1 MTDYHDKGQYFTEDK
16 DLQNAVMSLIFNIPS
31 RILEPSIGRGDLVS
45 CVQDKFKNV
54 PVDMYELDDE
64 IVMLE
69 GIKKEEI
76 VYGDFM
82 IQNIDVKYD
91 TIIGNPPYVKTK
103 KGNLYIDF
111 IDKCYHLL
119 ENNGELIF
127 IVPSDFLKLTS
138 AVKIIKEMMLNGTFT
153 HIIHPNKEN
162 LFKNAS
168 IDVIVFR
175 YCKNKSLPK
184 KTLLNDTVK
193 YLIHTDGLIT
203 FSDSLESQEHVFK
216 DYFKVAVGMVTG
228 KESVYKNTELGNIQ
242 LLNKKDVKDDYILVE
257 KFPTK
262 KKETTTFDE
271 WKKLNDYLLKHKDT
285 LITRK
290 IKKFKES
297 NWFEWGAPRNVKLI
311 EENMGK
317 DCIYISNL
325 TRQSEVAF
333 IDKVQYFGGSL
344 LMLLPKEEIDLKKV
358 VSYLNSEK
366 FKKNFTYSGRFK
378 IGHRQLS
385 NSSCIF

>member
-1 MTDYHDKGQYFTEDK
+1 MTDYHAKGQYFTEDEY
-16 DLQNAVMSLIFNIPS
+16 LQNTVIGLISNIPS
-31 RILEPSIGRGDLVS
+31 KILEPSIGRGDLVMR
-45 CVQDKFKNV
+45 FREIFGNI
-54 PVDMYELDDE
+54 PVDMYELDNE

-69 GIKKEEI
+69 GIKKKEI

-103 KGNLYIDF
+103 TGNLYIDF

-138 AVKIIKEMMLNGTFT
+138 AVKIIKEMMANGTFT

-168 IDVIVFR
+168 IDIIIFR

-184 KTLLNDTVK
+184 KTLFNGDVK
-193 YLIHTDGLIT
+193 HLIHTNGMIT
-203 FSDSLESQEHVFK
+203 FSDRSETEQKIFQ

-228 KESVYKNTELGNIQ
+228 KESVYKNKELGNIQ
-242 LLNKKDVKDDYILVE
+242 LLNKKGVKDDYILVAN
-257 KFPTK
+257 FPTE
-262 KKETTTFDE
+262 KKE
-271 WKKLNDYLLKHKDT
+271 LNEYLLEHKDT
-285 LITRK
+285 LIGRK
-290 IKKFKES
+290 IKKFNES

-311 EENMGK
+311 EDNMGK
-317 DCIYISNL
+317 KCIYISNL
-325 TRQSEVAF
+325 TRQTEVAF
-333 IDKVQYFGGSL
+333 IDKVQYFGGAL
-344 LMLLPKEEIDLKKV
+344 LMLLPKEDIDLKKV
-358 VSYLNSEK
+358 VNYLNSES
-366 FKKNFTYSGRFK
+366 FKKNFIYSGRFK

-385 NSSCIF
+385 NSIFNI

>member
-1 MTDYHDKGQYFTEDK
+1 M
-16 DLQNAVMSLIFNIPS
+16 
-31 RILEPSIGRGDLVS
+31 R
-45 CVQDKFKNV
+45 VQKRFKNV
-54 PVDMYELDDE
+54 PVDMYELDNE

-103 KGNLYIDF
+103 TGNLYIDF

-153 HIIHPNKEN
+153 HIVHPNKEN

-168 IDVIVFR
+168 IDIIIFR

-184 KTLLNDTVK
+184 KTLFNGHVK
-193 YLIHTDGLIT
+193 HLIHTNGMIT
-203 FSDSLESQEHVFK
+203 FSDRSETEQKIFQ

-228 KESVYKNTELGNIQ
+228 KESVYKNKELGNIQ
-242 LLNKKDVKDDYILVE
+242 LLNKKGVKDDYILVAE
-257 KFPTK
+257 FPTE
-262 KKETTTFDE
+262 KKE
-271 WKKLNDYLLKHKDT
+271 LNEYLLEHKDT
-285 LITRK
+285 LIGRK
-290 IKKFKES
+290 IKKFNES

-317 DCIYISNL
+317 KCIYISNL
-325 TRQSEVAF
+325 TRQPEVAF
-333 IDKVQYFGGSL
+333 IDKVQYFGGAL
-344 LMLLPKEEIDLKKV
+344 LMLLPKEDIDLKKV
-358 VSYLNSEK
+358 VNYLNSES
-366 FKKNFTYSGRFK
+366 FKKNFIYSGRFK

-385 NSSCIF
+385 NSIFNV

>member
-1 MTDYHDKGQYFTEDK
+1 MTDYHAKGQYFTEDEY
-16 DLQNAVMSLIFNIPS
+16 LQNTVIGLISNIPS
-31 RILEPSIGRGDLVS
+31 KILEPSIGRGDLVMR
-45 CVQDKFKNV
+45 VQKRFKNV
-54 PVDMYELDDE
+54 PVDMYELDNE

-103 KGNLYIDF
+103 TGNLYIDF

-153 HIIHPNKEN
+153 HIVHPNKEN

-168 IDVIVFR
+168 IDIIIFR

-184 KTLLNDTVK
+184 KTLFNGHVK
-193 YLIHTDGLIT
+193 HLIHTNGMIT
-203 FSDSLESQEHVFK
+203 FSDRSETEQKIFQ

-228 KESVYKNTELGNIQ
+228 KESVYKNKELGNIQ
-242 LLNKKDVKDDYILVE
+242 LLNKKGVKDDYILVA
-257 KFPTK
+257 KFPTE
-262 KKETTTFDE
+262 KKE
-271 WKKLNDYLLKHKDT
+271 LNEYLLEHKDT
-285 LITRK
+285 LIGRK
-290 IKKFKES
+290 IKKFNES

-311 EENMGK
+311 EDNMGK
-317 DCIYISNL
+317 KCIYISNL
-325 TRQSEVAF
+325 TRQTEVAF
-333 IDKVQYFGGSL
+333 IDKVQYFGGAL
-344 LMLLPKEEIDLKKV
+344 LMLLPKEDIDLKKV
-358 VSYLNSEK
+358 VNYLNSER

>member
-1 MTDYHDKGQYFTEDK
+1 MTDYHSKGQYFTEDIN
-16 DLQNAVMSLIFNIPS
+16 LQNHVVNLIFNIPNK
-31 RILEPSIGRGDLVS
+31 ILEPSIGRGDLV
-45 CVQDKFKNV
+45 CRANKKFKNI
-54 PVDMYELDDE
+54 PIDMYEIDE
-64 IVMLE
+64 DIALLE
-69 GIKKEEI
+69 GINKDDI

-82 IQNIDVKYD
+82 NQNINIKYD
-91 TIIGNPPYVKTK
+91 TIIGNPPYVKTN
-103 KGNLYIDF
+103 KGNLYVLF

-193 YLIHTDGLIT
+193 YLINTDGLIT
-203 FSDSLESQEHVFK
+203 FSDSLETQDHLFK

-228 KESVYKNTELGNIQ
+228 KESVYKNDELGNIQ
-242 LLNKKDVKDDYILVE
+242 LLNKKNVRDNYILI
-257 KFPTK
+257 KTFPTG
-262 KKETTTFDE
+262 KE
-271 WKKLNDYLLKHKDT
+271 KLDNYLENNKEI
-285 LITRK
+285 LINRK
-290 IKKFKES
+290 IKKFDES

-311 EENMGK
+311 EDNIGK
-317 DCIYISNL
+317 DCIYIYNL
-325 TRQSEVAF
+325 TRQEEVAF
-333 IDKVQYFGGSL
+333 IDKVQYFGGAL

-358 VSYLNSEK
+358 VSYLNSER
-366 FKKNFTYSGRFK
+366 FKKNFTYAGRFK

-385 NSSCIF
+385 NSLFCHTH

>member
-1 MTDYHDKGQYFTEDK
+1 MTDYHAKGQYFTEDEY
-16 DLQNAVMSLIFNIPS
+16 LQNTVTGLIFNIPS
-31 RILEPSIGRGDLVS
+31 KILEPSIGRGDLVMR
-45 CVQDKFKNV
+45 VQERFKNV
-54 PVDMYELDDE
+54 PVDMYELDNE

-119 ENNGELIF
+119 ENNGELVF

-153 HIIHPNKEN
+153 HIVHPNKEN

-168 IDVIVFR
+168 IDIIIFR

-184 KTLLNDTVK
+184 KTLFNGIVK
-193 YLIHTDGLIT
+193 HLIHTNGMIT
-203 FSDSLESQEHVFK
+203 FSDRSEIEQKIFQ

-228 KESVYKNTELGNIQ
+228 KESVYKNKELGNIQ
-242 LLNKKDVKDDYILVE
+242 LLNKKNVKDDYILVE
-257 KFPTK
+257 KFPTE
-262 KKETTTFDE
+262 KKE
-271 WKKLNDYLLKHKDT
+271 LNDYLLEHKDT
-285 LITRK
+285 LMGRK
-290 IKKFKES
+290 IKKFNES
-297 NWFEWGAPRNVKLI
+297 NWFQWGAPRNVKLI

-317 DCIYISNL
+317 ECIYISNL

-333 IDKVQYFGGSL
+333 IDKVQYFGGAL
-344 LMLLPKEEIDLKKV
+344 LMLLPKEDIDLKNV
-358 VSYLNSEK
+358 LNYLNGES
-366 FKKNFTYSGRFK
+366 FKKNFIYSGRFK

-385 NSSCIF
+385 NSIFNV

>member
-1 MTDYHDKGQYFTEDK
+1 MTDYHAKGQYFTEDEY
-16 DLQNAVMSLIFNIPS
+16 LQNTVTGLIFNIPS
-31 RILEPSIGRGDLVS
+31 KILEPSIGRGDLVMR
-45 CVQDKFKNV
+45 VQKRFKNV
-54 PVDMYELDDE
+54 PVDMYELDNE

-103 KGNLYIDF
+103 TGNLYIDF

-153 HIIHPNKEN
+153 HIVHPNKEN

-168 IDVIVFR
+168 IDIIIFR

-184 KTLLNDTVK
+184 KTLFNDHVK
-193 YLIHTDGLIT
+193 HLIHTNGMIT
-203 FSDSLESQEHVFK
+203 FSDRSETEQKIFQ

-228 KESVYKNTELGNIQ
+228 KESVYKNKELGNIQ
-242 LLNKKDVKDDYILVE
+242 LLNKKGVKDDYILVAN
-257 KFPTK
+257 FPTE
-262 KKETTTFDE
+262 KKE
-271 WKKLNDYLLKHKDT
+271 LNKYLLEHKDT
-285 LITRK
+285 LIGRK
-290 IKKFKES
+290 IKKFNES

-311 EENMGK
+311 EDNMGK
-317 DCIYISNL
+317 KCIYISNL
-325 TRQSEVAF
+325 TRQTEVAF
-333 IDKVQYFGGSL
+333 IDKVQYFGGTL
-344 LMLLPKEEIDLKKV
+344 IMLLPKEEIDLKKV
-358 VSYLNSEK
+358 VNYLNSES
-366 FKKNFTYSGRFK
+366 FKKNFIYSGRFK

-385 NSSCIF
+385 NSLFSI

>member
-1 MTDYHDKGQYFTEDK
+1 MTDYHAKGQYFTEDEY
-16 DLQNAVMSLIFNIPS
+16 LQNTVTGLIFNIPS
-31 RILEPSIGRGDLVS
+31 KILEPSIGRGDLVMR
-45 CVQDKFKNV
+45 VQKRFKNV
-54 PVDMYELDDE
+54 PVDMYELDNE

-103 KGNLYIDF
+103 TGNLYIDF

-153 HIIHPNKEN
+153 HIVHPNKEN

-168 IDVIVFR
+168 IDIIIFR

-184 KTLLNDTVK
+184 KTLFNGIVK
-193 YLIHTDGLIT
+193 HLIHTNGMIT
-203 FSDSLESQEHVFK
+203 FSDRSETEQKIFQ

-228 KESVYKNTELGNIQ
+228 KESVYKNKELGNIQ
-242 LLNKKDVKDDYILVE
+242 LLNKKNVKDDYILVE
-257 KFPTK
+257 KFPTE
-262 KKETTTFDE
+262 KKE
-271 WKKLNDYLLKHKDT
+271 LNDYLLEHKDT
-285 LITRK
+285 LMGRK
-290 IKKFKES
+290 IKKFNES

-317 DCIYISNL
+317 KCIYISNL
-325 TRQSEVAF
+325 TRQPEVAF
-333 IDKVQYFGGSL
+333 IDKVQYFGGAL
-344 LMLLPKEEIDLKKV
+344 LMLLPKEDIDLKKV
-358 VSYLNSEK
+358 VNYLNSES

>member
-1 MTDYHDKGQYFTEDK
+1 MTDYHEKGQYFTEDK

-54 PVDMYELDDE
+54 PVDMYELDNK

-69 GIKKEEI
+69 GIKKEKI

-82 IQNIDVKYD
+82 HQNVNTKYD

-119 ENNGELIF
+119 ENNGELVF

-138 AVKIIKEMMLNGTFT
+138 AVKIIKEMMTNGTFT

-184 KTLLNDTVK
+184 KTLFNNTVK
-193 YLIHTDGLIT
+193 HLIHTDGLIT
-203 FSDSLESQEHVFK
+203 FSDSLETQEHIFK

-228 KESVYKNTELGNIQ
+228 KESVYKNDELGNIQ
-242 LLNKKDVKDDYILVE
+242 LLNKKDVKDNYILI
-257 KFPTK
+257 KTFPTG
-262 KKETTTFDE
+262 KE
-271 WKKLNDYLLKHKDT
+271 KLDNYLENNKEV
-285 LITRK
+285 LINRK
-290 IKKFKES
+290 IKKFNES

-311 EENMGK
+311 EENIGK

-333 IDKVQYFGGSL
+333 IDKVQYFGGTL

-358 VSYLNSEK
+358 VSYLNSER

-385 NSSCIF
+385 NSLFHHIH

>member
-1 MTDYHDKGQYFTEDK
+1 MTDYHAKGQYFTEDEY
-16 DLQNAVMSLIFNIPS
+16 LQNTVTGLIFNIPS
-31 RILEPSIGRGDLVS
+31 KILEPSIGRGDLVMR
-45 CVQDKFKNV
+45 VQKRFKNV
-54 PVDMYELDDE
+54 PVDMYELDNE

-103 KGNLYIDF
+103 TGNLYIDF

-153 HIIHPNKEN
+153 HIVHPNKEN

-168 IDVIVFR
+168 IDIIIFR

-184 KTLLNDTVK
+184 KALFNGHVK
-193 YLIHTDGLIT
+193 HLIHTNGMIT
-203 FSDSLESQEHVFK
+203 FSDRSETEQKIFQ

-228 KESVYKNTELGNIQ
+228 KESVYKNKELGNIQ
-242 LLNKKDVKDDYILVE
+242 LLNKKGVKDDYILVA
-257 KFPTK
+257 KFPTE
-262 KKETTTFDE
+262 KKE
-271 WKKLNDYLLKHKDT
+271 LNEYLLEHKDT
-285 LITRK
+285 LIGRK
-290 IKKFKES
+290 IKKFNES

-311 EENMGK
+311 EDNMGK
-317 DCIYISNL
+317 KCIYISNL
-325 TRQSEVAF
+325 TRQTEVAF
-333 IDKVQYFGGSL
+333 IDKVQYFGGAL
-344 LMLLPKEEIDLKKV
+344 LMLLPKEDIDLKKV
-358 VSYLNSEK
+358 VNYLNSER

-385 NSSCIF
+385 NSIFNV

>member
-1 MTDYHDKGQYFTEDK
+1 MKDYHSKGQYFTENK
-16 DLQNAVMSLIFNIPS
+16 DLQNAVINLIFNIPS

-45 CVQDKFKNV
+45 CVQNKFKNV
-54 PVDMYELDDE
+54 PIDMYELDNE
-64 IVMLE
+64 IVVLDD
-69 GIKKEEI
+69 IKKNEI

-82 IQNIDVKYD
+82 QQNINTKYD
-91 TIIGNPPYVKTK
+91 TIIGNPPYVKRKT
-103 KGNLYIDF
+103 GNLYIDF

-138 AVKIIKEMMLNGTFT
+138 AVKIIKEMMLNGNFT

-175 YCKNKSLPK
+175 YCKNKSLPN
-184 KTLLNDTVK
+184 KTLYNNTVK

-203 FSDSLESQEHVFK
+203 FSDTKQTKQYTFR
-216 DYFKVAVGMVTG
+216 DYFHIAVGMVTG
-228 KESVYKNTELGNIQ
+228 KEGVYKNNELGNIE
-242 LLNKKDVKDDYILVE
+242 LLNKKDKTEKYIFISEYPTGKKNLDNYLE
-257 KFPTK
+257 KNK
-262 KKETTTFDE
+262 QV
-271 WKKLNDYLLKHKDT
+271 LMN
-285 LITRK
+285 RK
-290 IKKFKES
+290 IKKFDEN

-317 DCIYISNL
+317 ECIYISNL
-325 TRQSEVAF
+325 TRQKEVAF
-333 IDKVQYFGGSL
+333 VDKVRYFGGTL
-344 LMLLPKEEIDLKKV
+344 LMLLPKDNIDLKKV
-358 VSYLNSEK
+358 VSYLNSER

-385 NSSCIF
+385 NSLFDH

>member
-1 MTDYHDKGQYFTEDK
+1 MTDYHAKGQYFTEDEY
-16 DLQNAVMSLIFNIPS
+16 LQNTVTGLIFNIPS
-31 RILEPSIGRGDLVS
+31 KILEPSIGRGDLVMR
-45 CVQDKFKNV
+45 VQKRFKNV
-54 PVDMYELDDE
+54 PVDMYELDNE

-103 KGNLYIDF
+103 TGNLYIDF

-153 HIIHPNKEN
+153 HIVHPNKEN

-168 IDVIVFR
+168 IDIIIFR

-184 KTLLNDTVK
+184 KTLFNGHVK
-193 YLIHTDGLIT
+193 HLIHTNGMIT
-203 FSDSLESQEHVFK
+203 FSDRSETEQKIFQ

-228 KESVYKNTELGNIQ
+228 KESVYKNKELGNIQ
-242 LLNKKDVKDDYILVE
+242 LLNKKGVKDDYILVAE
-257 KFPTK
+257 FPTE
-262 KKETTTFDE
+262 KKE
-271 WKKLNDYLLKHKDT
+271 LNEYLLEHKDT
-285 LITRK
+285 LIGRK
-290 IKKFKES
+290 IKKFNES

-317 DCIYISNL
+317 KCIYISNL
-325 TRQSEVAF
+325 TRQPEVAF
-333 IDKVQYFGGSL
+333 IDKVQYFGGAL
-344 LMLLPKEEIDLKKV
+344 LMLLPKEDIDLKKV
-358 VSYLNSEK
+358 VNYLNSES
-366 FKKNFTYSGRFK
+366 FKKNFIYSGRFK

-385 NSSCIF
+385 NSIFNV

>member
-1 MTDYHDKGQYFTEDK
+1 MTDYHAKGQYFTEDEY
-16 DLQNAVMSLIFNIPS
+16 LQNTVTGLIFNIPS
-31 RILEPSIGRGDLVS
+31 KILEPSIGRGDLVMR
-45 CVQDKFKNV
+45 VQERFKNV
-54 PVDMYELDDE
+54 PVDMYELDNE

-82 IQNIDVKYD
+82 IQNIDVKYE

-119 ENNGELIF
+119 ENNGELVF

-153 HIIHPNKEN
+153 HIVHPNKEN

-168 IDVIVFR
+168 IDIIIFR

-184 KTLLNDTVK
+184 KTLFNGIVK
-193 YLIHTDGLIT
+193 HLIHTNGMIT
-203 FSDSLESQEHVFK
+203 FSDRSEIEQKIFQ

-228 KESVYKNTELGNIQ
+228 KESVYKNEELGNIK
-242 LLNKKDVKDDYILVE
+242 LLNKKNVKDDYILVE
-257 KFPTK
+257 KFPTE
-262 KKETTTFDE
+262 KKE
-271 WKKLNDYLLKHKDT
+271 LNDYLLEHKDT
-285 LITRK
+285 LIGRK
-290 IKKFKES
+290 IKKFNES

-333 IDKVQYFGGSL
+333 IDKVQYFGGAL
-344 LMLLPKEEIDLKKV
+344 LMLLPKEDIDLKKV
-358 VSYLNSEK
+358 VNYLNSES
-366 FKKNFTYSGRFK
+366 FKKNFIYSGRFK

-385 NSSCIF
+385 NSIFNV

>member
-1 MTDYHDKGQYFTEDK
+1 MTDYHAKGQYFTEDEY
-16 DLQNAVMSLIFNIPS
+16 LQNTVIGLIFNIPS
-31 RILEPSIGRGDLVS
+31 KILEPSIGRGDLVMR
-45 CVQDKFKNV
+45 VQEKFKNV
-54 PVDMYELDDE
+54 PVDMYELDNE

-69 GIKKEEI
+69 GIKKDEI

-82 IQNIDVKYD
+82 IQNIGVKYD

-103 KGNLYIDF
+103 TGNLYIDF

-153 HIIHPNKEN
+153 HIVHPNKEN

-168 IDVIVFR
+168 IDIIIFR

-184 KTLLNDTVK
+184 KTLFNGIVK
-193 YLIHTDGLIT
+193 HLIHTNGMIT
-203 FSDSLESQEHVFK
+203 FSDRSETEQKIFQ

-228 KESVYKNTELGNIQ
+228 KESVYKNKELGNIQ
-242 LLNKKDVKDDYILVE
+242 LLNKKNVKDDYILVE
-257 KFPTK
+257 KFPTE
-262 KKETTTFDE
+262 KKE
-271 WKKLNDYLLKHKDT
+271 LNDYLLEHKDT
-285 LITRK
+285 LMGRK
-290 IKKFKES
+290 IKKFNES

-317 DCIYISNL
+317 KCIYISNL
-325 TRQSEVAF
+325 TRQPEVAF
-333 IDKVQYFGGSL
+333 IDKVQYFGGAL
-344 LMLLPKEEIDLKKV
+344 LMLLPKEDIDLKKV
-358 VSYLNSEK
+358 VNYLNSES

>member
-1 MTDYHDKGQYFTEDK
+1 MTDYHAKGQYFTEDEY
-16 DLQNAVMSLIFNIPS
+16 LQNTVTGLIFNIPS
-31 RILEPSIGRGDLVS
+31 KILEPSIGRGDLVMR
-45 CVQDKFKNV
+45 VQERFKNV
-54 PVDMYELDDE
+54 PVDMYELDNE

-119 ENNGELIF
+119 ENNGELVF

-153 HIIHPNKEN
+153 HIVHPNKEN

-168 IDVIVFR
+168 IDIIIFR

-184 KTLLNDTVK
+184 KTLFNGIVK
-193 YLIHTDGLIT
+193 HLIHTNGMIT
-203 FSDSLESQEHVFK
+203 FSDRSEIEQKIFQ

-228 KESVYKNTELGNIQ
+228 KESVYKNKELGNIQ
-242 LLNKKDVKDDYILVE
+242 LLNKKNVKDDYILVE
-257 KFPTK
+257 KFPTE
-262 KKETTTFDE
+262 KKE
-271 WKKLNDYLLKHKDT
+271 LNDYLLEHKDT
-285 LITRK
+285 LMGRK
-290 IKKFKES
+290 IKKFNES

-317 DCIYISNL
+317 ECIYISNL

-333 IDKVQYFGGSL
+333 IDKVQYFGGAL
-344 LMLLPKEEIDLKKV
+344 LMLLPKEDIDLKNV
-358 VSYLNSEK
+358 LNYLNGES
-366 FKKNFTYSGRFK
+366 FKKNFIYSGRFK

-385 NSSCIF
+385 NSIFNV

>member
-16 DLQNAVMSLIFNIPS
+16 DLQNAVMSMIFNIPS
-31 RILEPSIGRGDLVS
+31 KILEPSIGRGDLVS
-45 CVQDKFKNV
+45 CVQNKFKNV
-54 PVDMYELDDE
+54 PVDMYELDNN

-69 GIKKEEI
+69 GIEKEKI

-82 IQNIDVKYD
+82 QQNINTKYE

-203 FSDSLESQEHVFK
+203 FSDTLETQQHLFK

-228 KESVYKNTELGNIQ
+228 KESVYKNDELGNIQ
-242 LLNKKDVKDDYILVE
+242 LLNKKNVRDNYILI
-257 KFPTK
+257 KTFPTG
-262 KKETTTFDE
+262 KE
-271 WKKLNDYLLKHKDT
+271 KLDNYLENNKEI
-285 LITRK
+285 LINRK
-290 IKKFKES
+290 IKKFDES

-311 EENMGK
+311 EDNIGK
-317 DCIYISNL
+317 DCIYNL
-325 TRQSEVAF
+325 TRQEEVAF
-333 IDKVQYFGGSL
+333 IDKVQYFGGAL

-358 VSYLNSEK
+358 VSYLNSER

-385 NSSCIF
+385 NSLFCI

>member
-1 MTDYHDKGQYFTEDK
+1 MTDYHAKGQYFTEDEY
-16 DLQNAVMSLIFNIPS
+16 LQNTVIGLISNIPS
-31 RILEPSIGRGDLVS
+31 KILEPSIGRGDLVTR
-45 CVQDKFKNV
+45 VQERFKNV
-54 PVDMYELDDE
+54 PVDMYELDNE

-103 KGNLYIDF
+103 TGNLYIDF

-153 HIIHPNKEN
+153 HIVHPNKEN

-168 IDVIVFR
+168 IDIIIFR

-184 KTLLNDTVK
+184 MTMFNGVAKH
-193 YLIHTDGLIT
+193 LIHTNGMIT
-203 FSDSLESQEHVFK
+203 FSDRSVIEQKIFQ

-228 KESVYKNTELGNIQ
+228 KESVYKNKELGNIQ
-242 LLNKKDVKDDYILVE
+242 LLNKKDVKDNYILVE
-257 KFPTK
+257 TFPTE
-262 KKETTTFDE
+262 KKE
-271 WKKLNDYLLKHKDT
+271 LNEYLLEHKAT
-285 LITRK
+285 LMGRK
-290 IKKFKES
+290 IKKFNES

-311 EENMGK
+311 ENNMGK
-317 DCIYISNL
+317 KCIYISNL
-325 TRQSEVAF
+325 TRQTDVAF
-333 IDKVQYFGGSL
+333 IDKVQYFGGAL
-344 LMLLPKEEIDLKKV
+344 IMLLPKEEIDLKKV
-358 VSYLNSEK
+358 VNYLNSDT

-385 NSSCIF
+385 NSLCIF

>member
-16 DLQNAVMSLIFNIPS
+16 DLQNAVMSMIFNIPS
-31 RILEPSIGRGDLVS
+31 KILEPSIGRGDLVS
-45 CVQDKFKNV
+45 CVQNKFKNV
-54 PVDMYELDDE
+54 PVDMYELDNN

-69 GIKKEEI
+69 GIEKEKI

-82 IQNIDVKYD
+82 QQNINTKYE

-203 FSDSLESQEHVFK
+203 FSDTLETQQHLFK

-228 KESVYKNTELGNIQ
+228 KESVYKNDELGNIQ
-242 LLNKKDVKDDYILVE
+242 LLNKKNVRDNYILI
-257 KFPTK
+257 KTFPTG
-262 KKETTTFDE
+262 KE
-271 WKKLNDYLLKHKDT
+271 KLDNYLENNKEI
-285 LITRK
+285 LINRK
-290 IKKFKES
+290 IKKFDES

-311 EENMGK
+311 EDNIGK
-317 DCIYISNL
+317 DCIYIYNL
-325 TRQSEVAF
+325 TRQEEVAF
-333 IDKVQYFGGSL
+333 IDKVQYFGGAL

-358 VSYLNSEK
+358 VSYLNSER

-385 NSSCIF
+385 NSLFCI

>member
-1 MTDYHDKGQYFTEDK
+1 MTDYHTKGQYFTEDK
-16 DLQNAVMSLIFNIPS
+16 YLQNTVISLIFNIPS
-31 RILEPSIGRGDLVS
+31 KILEPSIGRGDLVMHFKE
-45 CVQDKFKNV
+45 KFGNI
-54 PVDMYELDDE
+54 PVDMYELDNE

-82 IQNIDVKYD
+82 VQNISVKYD

-103 KGNLYIDF
+103 TGNLYIDF

-153 HIIHPNKEN
+153 HIVHPNKEN

-168 IDVIVFR
+168 IDIIIFR

-184 KTLLNDTVK
+184 MTLFNGIAK
-193 YLIHTDGLIT
+193 HLIHTNGMIT
-203 FSDSLESQEHVFK
+203 FSDRSVTEQKIFQ

-228 KESVYKNTELGNIQ
+228 KESVYKNKELGNIQ

-257 KFPTK
+257 TFPTE
-262 KKETTTFDE
+262 KKE
-271 WKKLNDYLLKHKDT
+271 LNEYLLEHKAT
-285 LITRK
+285 LMGRK
-290 IKKFKES
+290 IKKFNES

-311 EENMGK
+311 ENNMGK
-317 DCIYISNL
+317 KCIYISNL
-325 TRQSEVAF
+325 TRQTDVAF
-333 IDKVQYFGGSL
+333 IDKVQYFGGAL
-344 LMLLPKEEIDLKKV
+344 IMLLPKEEIDLKKV
-358 VSYLNSEK
+358 VNYLNSDT

-385 NSSCIF
+385 NSLCIF

>member
-1 MTDYHDKGQYFTEDK
+1 MTDYHAKGQYFTEDEY
-16 DLQNAVMSLIFNIPS
+16 LQNTVIGLISNMPS
-31 RILEPSIGRGDLVS
+31 KILEPSIGRGDLVMR
-45 CVQDKFKNV
+45 VQKRFKNV
-54 PVDMYELDDE
+54 PVDMYELDNE

-103 KGNLYIDF
+103 TGNLYIDF

-153 HIIHPNKEN
+153 HIVHPNKEN

-168 IDVIVFR
+168 IDIIIFR

-184 KTLLNDTVK
+184 KTLFNGHVK
-193 YLIHTDGLIT
+193 HLIHTNGMIT
-203 FSDSLESQEHVFK
+203 FSDRSETEQKIFQ

-228 KESVYKNTELGNIQ
+228 KESVYKNKELGNIQ
-242 LLNKKDVKDDYILVE
+242 LLNKEGVKDDYILVAN
-257 KFPTK
+257 FPTE
-262 KKETTTFDE
+262 KKE
-271 WKKLNDYLLKHKDT
+271 LNEYLLEHKDT
-285 LITRK
+285 LIGRK
-290 IKKFKES
+290 IKKFNES

-311 EENMGK
+311 EDNMGK
-317 DCIYISNL
+317 KCIYISNL
-325 TRQSEVAF
+325 TRQTEVAF
-333 IDKVQYFGGSL
+333 IDKVQYFGGAL
-344 LMLLPKEEIDLKKV
+344 LMLLPKEDIDLKKV
-358 VSYLNSEK
+358 VNYLNSERV
-366 FKKNFTYSGRFK
+366 KKNFTYSGTFK